1 LLLLLTSS
9 HYFVKDLL
17 TYATLLEER
26 SENGLYP
33 LKLGRTFHRDT
44 KNFIALLGIKI
55 TSLVCHFIL
64 GHPSLDIVSR
74 VVKNTSLPVSSF
86 NFNKNSAC
94 ISCQLGKSKQQP
106 FQASNRVSKQP
117 LELTHYDVLTSPIQS
132 ISGCK
137 YHVIFI
143 DDFSRFTWI
152 YPLHNKSKVFEHFV
166 KFKLL
171 VENQFTTKIKQLQS
185 NGVVT
190 QIIN

>member
-1 LLLLLTSS
+1 L
-9 HYFVKDLL
+9 
-17 TYATLLEER
+17 A
-26 SENGLYP
+26 
-33 LKLGRTFHRDT
+33 
-44 KNFIALLGIKI
+44 
-55 TSLVCHFIL
+55 
-64 GHPSLDIVSR
+64 
-74 VVKNTSLPVSSF
+74 
-86 NFNKNSAC
+86 
-94 ISCQLGKSKQQP
+94 SKQQP

-171 VENQFTTKIKQLQS
+171 VKNQFTTKIKQLQS
-185 NGVVT
+185 NGAVT